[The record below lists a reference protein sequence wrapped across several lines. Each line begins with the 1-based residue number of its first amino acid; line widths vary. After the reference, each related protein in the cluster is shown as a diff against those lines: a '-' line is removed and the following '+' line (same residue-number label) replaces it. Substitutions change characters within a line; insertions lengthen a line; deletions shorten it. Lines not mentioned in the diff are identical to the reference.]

1 MLGRHSWRRRRPGD
15 ETDDPSGSQIK
26 FDGQDWPPD
35 DPRGRAA
42 IVPVVEQRAQLR
54 RVLDASHSGFQP
66 AIAAGQNG
74 RRRYLAESPR
84 PPASRQTERADLET
98 VVNETGGSTNPE
110 RAHPIISSSRR
121 RTIRIHERGETK
133 PPVAG
138 SYREKER
145 AVHAK
150 NHYRCCNFV
159 CDLSE

>member
-1 MLGRHSWRRRRPGD
+1 MPGRHSRRRRRPRD

-54 RVLDASHSGFQP
+54 RLLDASHSGFQP

-98 VVNETGGSTNPE
+98 VVNETEDQRRINGGTLDGHTRLYRVLDE
-110 RAHPIISSSRR
+110 EQ
-121 RTIRIHERGETK
+121 IRIHEIGETK
-133 PPVAG
+133 SSVAG
-138 SYREKER
+138 S
-145 AVHAK
+145 
-150 NHYRCCNFV
+150 
-159 CDLSE
+159 